1 MNEVKSSEA
10 VLSHLLFHRA
20 IIDEGDRS
28 EKIERYM
35 ELLRQAE
42 QGDRAVPK
50 DPIDRAIQLV
60 FELVLS
66 NNFDPWDVNLME
78 FARLY
83 AKKMQGD
90 DDINFI
96 VAGKLMFMA
105 WSIFRMQSQEVL
117 TLHDRQEAEE
127 LMVEGWDMDMLDA
140 FYDDPVLGRIDTRLP
155 AGVEL
160 TEAVRHHTS
169 RPVSLVELLDAFEE
183 AKKDVEVQIQRQ
195 KVKEALEKK
204 AGAFDGK
211 AHSEDIEKDVELT
224 WRRIMR
230 CGNGPIVFEDL
241 VEGGK
246 EDAVTVFVS
255 LLFLARAGKIAL
267 WQDELPNGQ
276 IFLEI
281 KLPWDIGTMED
292 KVASDIQPTLSRAVV
307 RSGA

>member
-1 MNEVKSSEA
+1 MSEVTSSEA
-10 VLSHLLFHRA
+10 VLGHLLFHRA

-35 ELLRQAE
+35 ELLKQAE
-42 QGDRAVPK
+42 QGDRSAPQ
-50 DPIDRAIQLV
+50 DPVDRAIQLV

-78 FARLY
+78 FSRLY
-83 AKKMQGD
+83 AKKMHGD
-90 DDINFI
+90 EINFI
-96 VAGKLMFMA
+96 VAGRLMFMA

-117 TLHDRQEAEE
+117 TLHDTHEPCE
-127 LMVEGWDMDMLDA
+127 LMFSDLDMDMLDE
-140 FYDDPVLGRIDTRLP
+140 FVEDPALARIDTKVP

-160 TEAVRHHTS
+160 TEAVRHHSS

-183 AKKDVEVQIQRQ
+183 AKLDVEVQLQRQRVKEALRSKVVKFDDKAHLEDLEKDVEV
-195 KVKEALEKK
+195 
-204 AGAFDGK
+204 
-211 AHSEDIEKDVELT
+211 T
-224 WRRIMR
+224 WGRIMR
-230 CGNGPIVFEDL
+230 CGNGPIQFEDL

-255 LLFLARAGKIAL
+255 LLFLNRSGKISL
-267 WQDELPNGQ
+267 WQDDVPYGQ

-292 KVASDIQPTLSRAVV
+292 KAIAAVPADETRAVM

>member
-1 MNEVKSSEA
+1 MSEVTSSEA
-10 VLSHLLFHRA
+10 VLGHLLFHRA

-35 ELLRQAE
+35 ELLKQAE
-42 QGDRAVPK
+42 QGDRAVPQ
-50 DPIDRAIQLV
+50 DPVDRAIQLV

-78 FARLY
+78 FSRLY
-83 AKKMQGD
+83 AKKMHGD
-90 DDINFI
+90 EVNFI
-96 VAGKLMFMA
+96 VAGRLMFMA

-117 TLHDRQEAEE
+117 TLHDRQESCE
-127 LMVEGWDMDMLDA
+127 LMFSDFDMDMLDE
-140 FYDDPVLGRIDTRLP
+140 FVEDPALARIDTKVP

-160 TEAVRHHTS
+160 TEAVRHHSS

-183 AKKDVEVQIQRQ
+183 AKLDVEVQLQRQRVKEVLRSKVVKFDDKAHLEDLEKDVEV
-195 KVKEALEKK
+195 
-204 AGAFDGK
+204 
-211 AHSEDIEKDVELT
+211 T

-230 CGNGPIVFEDL
+230 CGNGPIAFEDL
-241 VEGGK
+241 IEGGK

-255 LLFLARAGKIAL
+255 LLFLCRSGKISL
-267 WQDELPNGQ
+267 WQDDIPYGQ
-276 IFLEI
+276 ISLEI

-292 KVASDIQPTLSRAVV
+292 KASAAVPADETRAVM